1 MLAGKNIVVTG
12 AIQGIGRATLDYF
25 AQNHANVWACALQPS
40 EEFEAHCLQLAQEN
54 GVWVKPVYFN
64 LLDQEQIKAAVK
76 EIMKDKQP
84 VDGLVNIAGMTKD
97 AIFHMVSMD
106 DLHRVFEVNFFSQIY
121 FTQSI
126 TKLMLRNPNQ
136 SSVVFVSSISAIDGN
151 VGQLSYGASKAA
163 LIGAMKTLSKELA
176 SKGIRVNCIA
186 PGVIDTDMNKVVPQ
200 DLLAE
205 RLQRTDLR
213 RIGTPE
219 EVASTLAFL
228 MSDLSAHITGQVLRI
243 DGGRR
248 KL

>member
-1 MLAGKNIVVTG
+1 
-12 AIQGIGRATLDYF
+12 
-25 AQNHANVWACALQPS
+25 
-40 EEFEAHCLQLAQEN
+40 
-54 GVWVKPVYFN
+54 
-64 LLDQEQIKAAVK
+64 
-76 EIMKDKQP
+76 MKDKQP

-126 TKLMLRNPNQ
+126 TKLMLRNPNK